1 MLEQHVP
8 AFCDY
13 LTMNTLVPL
22 ILTMFTDMAT
32 ANPVIFVNH
41 VTALKN
47 LAERQPVYIHQ
58 VVPIIGAVGTVN
70 QVRVGLPLKRHL

>member
-1 MLEQHVP
+1 
-8 AFCDY
+8 
-13 LTMNTLVPL
+13 
-22 ILTMFTDMAT
+22 MFTDMAT

-41 VTALKN
+41 VTSLKN

-70 QVRVGLPLKRHL
+70 QVRIHTEIFHFYNKKIAVHCIGIFCNLSLRL

>member
-1 MLEQHVP
+1 
-8 AFCDY
+8 
-13 LTMNTLVPL
+13 
-22 ILTMFTDMAT
+22 MFTDMAT

-47 LAERQPVYIHQ
+47 LSERQPVYIHQ

-70 QVRVGLPLKRHL
+70 QVRVLTFTTLWANFVDDKFFIYLFFFFLIFPRK